1 MPISLTDPVLGLGLA
16 AFALLLLALP
26 LAFWGL
32 SSSLAQSDG
41 RSQPAGLPQQPGLAQ
56 QPGLPLQAGNSG
68 LVRVL
73 VASANLALTAQL
85 VLRWWQSGHFPISN
99 LYESLCFL
107 AWACTLTQLLVERS
121 WPSALVP
128 ASATPM
134 GLGCVAFAS
143 FALPDQLQAA
153 SPLVPALRS
162 SWLVMHVSVIMVSYA
177 ALLVGS
183 LLSLAVLF
191 TGRGQALEVRS
202 SSIGSGGYRQGVM
215 AASTAGGPAPAPALS
230 LQSAVMGVSEQLDS
244 LSYRTITVGFLL
256 LSVGIVSGAVWA
268 NEAWGSWWS
277 WDPKETWALIC
288 WLVYAAYLHTR
299 LSRGWQGRRPAL
311 VAVAGLVVICVCYI
325 GVNLLGIGLHSYG
338 WFFDA

>member
-1 MPISLTDPVLGLGLA
+1 LVNDPVIGLGLA
-16 AFALLLLALP
+16 AFALLLLVLP
-26 LAFWGL
+26 IAFW
-32 SSSLAQSDG
+32 SV
-41 RSQPAGLPQQPGLAQ
+41 
-56 QPGLPLQAGNSG
+56 SG
-68 LVRVL
+68 GHSNPVVRVL
-73 VASANLALTAQL
+73 VASANLCLTAQL
-85 VLRWWQSGHFPISN
+85 VLRWWESGHFPISN

-121 WPSALVP
+121 SPSPLVP
-128 ASATPM
+128 AAATPM
-134 GLGCVAFAS
+134 GLGCLAFAS
-143 FALPDQLQAA
+143 FALPDRLQEA

-183 LLSLAVLF
+183 LLSVAVLF
-191 TGRGQALEVRS
+191 TDRGQDLQLRS
-202 SSIGSGGYRQGVM
+202 SSIGSGGYRQ
-215 AASTAGGPAPAPALS
+215 AKLATEAGELRLS
-230 LQSAVMGVSEQLDS
+230 SVSIGVSEQLDS

-256 LSVGIVSGAVWA
+256 LSVGLVSGAVWA

-288 WLVYAAYLHTR
+288 WLVYAAYLHSR

-311 VAVAGLVVICVCYI
+311 VAAAGLVVIVVCYI

-338 WFFDA
+338 WFLGA

>member
-32 SSSLAQSDG
+32 STSLGQSDG
-41 RSQPAGLPQQPGLAQ
+41 RSKSPGLPQKTALPQQPGLPQ
-56 QPGLPLQAGNSG
+56 QTANSG

-183 LLSLAVLF
+183 LLSMAVLF
-191 TGRGQALEVRS
+191 TDRGQALEVRS
-202 SSIGSGGYRQGVM
+202 NSIGSGGYRQGVM
-215 AASTAGGPAPAPALS
+215 AASSAGGGPGPALS
-230 LQSAVMGVSEQLDS
+230 LQSAAMGVSEQLDS

-338 WFFDA
+338 WFFDS

>member
-1 MPISLTDPVLGLGLA
+1 
-16 AFALLLLALP
+16 
-26 LAFWGL
+26 
-32 SSSLAQSDG
+32 
-41 RSQPAGLPQQPGLAQ
+41 
-56 QPGLPLQAGNSG
+56 
-68 LVRVL
+68 VRLL
-73 VASANLALTAQL
+73 VAAANLSLTAQL
-85 VLRWWQSGHFPISN
+85 TLRWWESGHFPISN

-121 WPSALVP
+121 WPSPLVP
-128 ASATPM
+128 AAATPM
-134 GLGCVAFAS
+134 GLGCLAFAS
-143 FALPDQLQAA
+143 FALPDRLQQAA
-153 SPLVPALRS
+153 PLVPALRS

-191 TGRGQALEVRS
+191 TDRDQALQLRS
-202 SSIGSGGYRQGVM
+202 SSIGSGGFRQ
-215 AASTAGGPAPAPALS
+215 AKLATSGGDLQLS
-230 LQSAVMGVSEQLDS
+230 SVAIGINEQLDS

-256 LSVGIVSGAVWA
+256 LSVGLVSGAVWA

-311 VAVAGLVVICVCYI
+311 VAVAGLVVIVVCYI

-338 WFFDA
+338 WFLGA

>member
-1 MPISLTDPVLGLGLA
+1 MNDPVIALGLS
-16 AFALLLLALP
+16 AFALLLVALP
-26 LAFWGL
+26 IAFWDL
-32 SSSLAQSDG
+32 STGQSG
-41 RSQPAGLPQQPGLAQ
+41 RI
-56 QPGLPLQAGNSG
+56 
-68 LVRVL
+68 VRL
-73 VASANLALTAQL
+73 MVASANLALTAQL
-85 VLRWWQSGHFPISN
+85 VLRWWGSGHFPISN

-121 WPSALVP
+121 WPSPLVP
-128 ASATPM
+128 AASTPM

-143 FALPDQLQAA
+143 FALPDQLQQA

-162 SWLVMHVSVIMVSYA
+162 SWLIMHVSVIMVSYA

-191 TGRGQALEVRS
+191 TDRGQRLELRS
-202 SSIGSGGYRQGVM
+202 SSIGSGGFRRAQL
-215 AASTAGGPAPAPALS
+215 AGGDGSTLELS
-230 LQSAVMGVSEQLDS
+230 SVAISTSEQLDS

-256 LSVGIVSGAVWA
+256 LTVGLVSGAVWA

-299 LSRGWQGRRPAL
+299 LSRGWHGR
-311 VAVAGLVVICVCYI
+311 VCR
-325 GVNLLGIGLHSYG
+325 
-338 WFFDA
+338 

>member
-1 MPISLTDPVLGLGLA
+1 MTDPVLALGLG

-26 LAFWGL
+26 LAFWSVSGGGQ
-32 SSSLAQSDG
+32 A
-41 RSQPAGLPQQPGLAQ
+41 SQA
-56 QPGLPLQAGNSG
+56 
-68 LVRVL
+68 VRWL
-73 VASANLALTAQL
+73 VAAANLALTAQL

-121 WPSALVP
+121 YPSPIVA
-128 ASATPM
+128 AAATPM

-143 FALPDQLQAA
+143 FALPDQLQQAA
-153 SPLVPALRS
+153 PLVPALRS

-183 LLSLAVLF
+183 LVSLAVLF
-191 TGRGQALEVRS
+191 TDRGQQLELRS
-202 SSIGSGGYRQGVM
+202 SSIGSGAFRQASL
-215 AASTAGGPAPAPALS
+215 AADGGAAGGFQLSSASLS
-230 LQSAVMGVSEQLDS
+230 LSEQLDS

-256 LSVGIVSGAVWA
+256 LSIGIVSGAVWA

-299 LSRGWQGRRPAL
+299 LSRGWQGRKPAL

-338 WFFDA
+338 WFLSA

>member
-1 MPISLTDPVLGLGLA
+1 MLPDPVIALGLT
-16 AFALLLLALP
+16 AFALLLLVLP
-26 LAFWGL
+26 LAFWAL
-32 SSSLAQSDG
+32 SGGHSSKA
-41 RSQPAGLPQQPGLAQ
+41 
-56 QPGLPLQAGNSG
+56 
-68 LVRVL
+68 VRLL
-73 VASANLALTAQL
+73 VAAANLCLTAQL
-85 VLRWWQSGHFPISN
+85 VLRWWDSGHFPISN

-107 AWACTLTQLLVERS
+107 AWACTLTQLLVERN
-121 WPSALVP
+121 WPSPLVP
-128 ASATPM
+128 AAATPM
-134 GLGCVAFAS
+134 ALGCVAFAS
-143 FALPDQLQAA
+143 FALPDRLQEA

-191 TGRGQALEVRS
+191 TDRGNSLELRS
-202 SSIGSGGYRQGVM
+202 SSIGSGGYRQATLIPAADGSGSGV
-215 AASTAGGPAPAPALS
+215 APLQLS
-230 LQSAVMGVSEQLDS
+230 SVAMPVVEQLDS

-256 LSVGIVSGAVWA
+256 LSVGLVSGAVWA

-299 LSRGWQGRRPAL
+299 LIRGWQGRKPAL
-311 VAVAGLVVICVCYI
+311 VAAAGLVVIAVCYI

-338 WFFDA
+338 WFFDS

>member
-1 MPISLTDPVLGLGLA
+1 MTDPVLALGLG
-16 AFALLLLALP
+16 AFALLLVALP
-26 LAFWGL
+26 LAFW
-32 SSSLAQSDG
+32 SV
-41 RSQPAGLPQQPGLAQ
+41 
-56 QPGLPLQAGNSG
+56 SG
-68 LVRVL
+68 GGQGSTAVRLL
-73 VASANLALTAQL
+73 VAGANLSLTAQL

-107 AWACTLTQLLVERS
+107 AWACTLTQLLVERNY
-121 WPSALVP
+121 PSPLV
-128 ASATPM
+128 AAAATPM

-143 FALPDQLQAA
+143 FALPDQLQQAA
-153 SPLVPALRS
+153 PLVPALRS

-183 LLSLAVLF
+183 LLSVAVLV
-191 TGRGQALEVRS
+191 TDKGQALELRS
-202 SSIGSGGYRQGVM
+202 SSIGSGGYRQAQL
-215 AASTAGGPAPAPALS
+215 AAEGPAAGLNLS
-230 LQSAVMGVSEQLDS
+230 SASISLSEQLDS

-256 LSVGIVSGAVWA
+256 LSIGIVSGAVWA

-311 VAVAGLVVICVCYI
+311 VAVAGFVVICVCYI

-338 WFFDA
+338 WFLSA

>member
-1 MPISLTDPVLGLGLA
+1 MFPMSVVGDDPVLLLGLL
-16 AFALLLLALP
+16 AFALLLVALP
-26 LAFWGL
+26 WGFWAL
-32 SSSLAQSDG
+32 SSGKTS
-41 RSQPAGLPQQPGLAQ
+41 
-56 QPGLPLQAGNSG
+56 SG
-68 LVRVL
+68 VRVL
-73 VASANLALTAQL
+73 IALANLSLTSQL

-121 WPSALVP
+121 WPSPLV
-128 ASATPM
+128 AAAATPM

-143 FALPDQLQAA
+143 FALPDRLQEA

-183 LLSLAVLF
+183 LLSIAVLLID
-191 TGRGQALEVRS
+191 RDNALELRS
-202 SSIGSGGYRQGVM
+202 SSIGSGGFRK
-215 AASTAGGPAPAPALS
+215 AALAGATG
-230 LQSAVMGVSEQLDS
+230 SAELELESVAFSRSEQLDS

-256 LSVGIVSGAVWA
+256 LTIGIISGAVWA

-299 LSRGWQGRRPAL
+299 LSRGWQGRKPAL
-311 VAVAGLVVICVCYI
+311 VAAFGLVVIVVCYI

-338 WFFDA
+338 WFFG

>member
-1 MPISLTDPVLGLGLA
+1 MTDPVLALGLG
-16 AFALLLLALP
+16 AFAVLLLALP
-26 LAFWGL
+26 LAFWSVSGGG
-32 SSSLAQSDG
+32 QG
-41 RSQPAGLPQQPGLAQ
+41 SQP
-56 QPGLPLQAGNSG
+56 
-68 LVRVL
+68 VRWL
-73 VASANLALTAQL
+73 VAAANLALTAQL

-121 WPSALVP
+121 YPSPIVA
-128 ASATPM
+128 AAATPM

-143 FALPDQLQAA
+143 FALPDQLQQAA
-153 SPLVPALRS
+153 PLVPALRS

-183 LLSLAVLF
+183 LVSMAVLF
-191 TGRGQALEVRS
+191 TDRGQQLELRS
-202 SSIGSGGYRQGVM
+202 SSIGSGGFRQASL
-215 AASTAGGPAPAPALS
+215 AADGGAAGGLQLSSASLS
-230 LQSAVMGVSEQLDS
+230 LSEQLDS

-256 LSVGIVSGAVWA
+256 LSIGIVSGAVWA

-299 LSRGWQGRRPAL
+299 LSRGWQGRKPAI

-325 GVNLLGIGLHSYG
+325 GVNLLGVGLHSYG
-338 WFFDA
+338 WFLSA

>member
-1 MPISLTDPVLGLGLA
+1 MSDLGLSALEAFVSEPVLLLGLL
-16 AFALLLLALP
+16 AFALLLMALP
-26 LAFWGL
+26 WSFWALSNGR
-32 SSSLAQSDG
+32 SSSG
-41 RSQPAGLPQQPGLAQ
+41 VRSLIAL
-56 QPGLPLQAGNSG
+56 S
-68 LVRVL
+68 
-73 VASANLALTAQL
+73 NLLLTAQL

-107 AWACTLTQLLVERS
+107 AWACTLTQLLVERN
-121 WPSALVP
+121 WPSPLVA

-134 GLGCVAFAS
+134 GLGCIAFAS
-143 FALPDQLQAA
+143 FALPDQLQQA

-177 ALLVGS
+177 ALMVGS
-183 LLSLAVLF
+183 LLSVAVLL
-191 TGRGQALEVRS
+191 TDREDQLELRS
-202 SSIGSGGYRQGVM
+202 SSIGSGAYRRASVM
-215 AASTAGGPAPAPALS
+215 ASTSGVGGNGGVAVRTSPEIQLS
-230 LQSAVMGVSEQLDS
+230 SVQFSRAEQLDS

-256 LSVGIVSGAVWA
+256 LTVGIISGAVWA

-311 VAVAGLVVICVCYI
+311 VASAGLVVIVVCYI

-338 WFFDA
+338 WFFE

>member
-1 MPISLTDPVLGLGLA
+1 LNAFFVTDPVLALGLG

-26 LAFWGL
+26 LAFWSVSGEG
-32 SSSLAQSDG
+32 QG
-41 RSQPAGLPQQPGLAQ
+41 SQA
-56 QPGLPLQAGNSG
+56 
-68 LVRVL
+68 VRWL
-73 VASANLALTAQL
+73 VAAANLALTAQL

-121 WPSALVP
+121 YPSPIVA
-128 ASATPM
+128 AAATPM

-143 FALPDQLQAA
+143 FALPDQLQQAA
-153 SPLVPALRS
+153 PLVPALRS

-183 LLSLAVLF
+183 LVSMAVLF
-191 TGRGQALEVRS
+191 TDRGQQLELRS
-202 SSIGSGGYRQGVM
+202 SSIGSGGFRQASL
-215 AASTAGGPAPAPALS
+215 AADGGSAGGLRLSSASLS
-230 LQSAVMGVSEQLDS
+230 LSEQLDS

-256 LSVGIVSGAVWA
+256 LSIGIVSGAVWA

-299 LSRGWQGRRPAL
+299 LSRGWQGRKPAI

-338 WFFDA
+338 WFLSA